1 MRRTDMAQGI
11 GADQFIVVH
20 AAHVRGAQGS
30 LPTKTFVPVWVQ
42 AAGPAARTC
51 LHKLRPSDL
60 IRRVQYHINLCGRE
74 ARRYLRFIKGDRSG
88 KSLVY
93 FIVQPGEMLMFIE
106 RVARSFL

>member
-1 MRRTDMAQGI
+1 MAQGI
-11 GADQFIVVH
+11 GADQFIVVY

-30 LPTKTFVPVWVQ
+30 IPTKTFVPVWVQ
-42 AAGPAARTC
+42 AAGPAARVC
-51 LHKLRPSDL
+51 LHKLRPSEL
-60 IRRVQYHINLCGRE
+60 IRRVQFHINLCGRE

-93 FIVQPGEMLMFIE
+93 FTVEPGEMLMFIE